1 MNGFFFTLILL
12 GAIQGVITCGLLLFS
27 RKSSLP
33 HRLLAAIIGLITLP
47 GFHLYFHYNG
57 WFDSSKA
64 VQAIHDILPLVVI
77 MPTGP
82 LLFFYIRSML
92 EPGFRLGRKE
102 KLHFIPVLIDLL
114 PKFIAV
120 IFYLSVWSGNPWG
133 SREELAR
140 LTDIYSQYADIPRW
154 LSMTVY
160 TIWGMRYLRSK
171 KMQAD
176 IGSLKNSVVVRWLQ
190 GVIRLFIVFQAIW
203 FLYLVPYIVPASSGW
218 LLDTVNWFPIYI
230 PMAILIYWLGIKGYL
245 VMNGMPGVDKKN
257 TATISGL
264 SSELVS
270 EAHTLLTRS
279 MQEDKLYLHPDLS
292 LDKLAQFTGLTP
304 KIISAVLNQY
314 KETSFTNFVN
324 QYRIEDFKQRLSNRE
339 GQQLTIA
346 GLAMECGF
354 NSPAT
359 FQRAFKQFTGLSPTA
374 FLKSLENDAV
384 TG

>member
-27 RKSSLP
+27 GKGSLP

-57 WFDSSKA
+57 WFDSSKP
-64 VQAIHDILPLVVI
+64 VQVIHDILPLVVI
-77 MPTGP
+77 MPIGP

-114 PKFIAV
+114 PKFVAI
-120 IFYLSVWSGNPWG
+120 IFYLFLWSGYAWS

-154 LSMTVY
+154 LSMTIY
-160 TIWGMRYLRSK
+160 TVWGMRYLRHK

-176 IGSLKNSVVVRWLQ
+176 TGSLKNTVVLRWLQ

-203 FLYLVPYIVPASSGW
+203 LVYLVPYILPVSSGW

-245 VMNGMPGVDKKN
+245 VMNSLPGTDKKN
-257 TATISGL
+257 TTTTPTL
-264 SSELVS
+264 SSELVH
-270 EAHTLLTRS
+270 EAHMLLTRS
-279 MQEDKLYLHPDLS
+279 MQENKLYLQPDLS
-292 LDKLAQFTGLTP
+292 LDKLAQFTGLAP
-304 KIISAVLNQY
+304 KTISAVLNQY

-339 GQQLTIA
+339 GQQLTIV

-359 FQRAFKQFTGLSPTA
+359 FQRVFKQFTGLSPTA
-374 FLKSLENDAV
+374 FLKSLENNTV